1 MSMNIFHFYQSFTL
15 YCDKHLLVFGS
26 GHLSLHSAE
35 MQNILLRTEARFTFP
50 KL

>member
-1 MSMNIFHFYQSFTL
+1 MNIFHFYQSFTL

-26 GHLSLHSAE
+26 GHFSFHGAE
-35 MQNILLRTEARFTFP
+35 IQSILLRIEPRFTSA